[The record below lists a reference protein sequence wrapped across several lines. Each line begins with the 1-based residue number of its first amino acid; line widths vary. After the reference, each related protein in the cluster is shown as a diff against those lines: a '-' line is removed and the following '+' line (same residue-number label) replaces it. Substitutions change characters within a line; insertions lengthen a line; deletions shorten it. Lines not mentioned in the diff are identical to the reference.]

1 MLSNSVAWASSIAA
15 MLIMTLQPA
24 VAWAGTLPP
33 YQIDVR
39 AGSLNTVSPGV
50 IVTDCLATGVCDATA
65 ELLPLVFAEGAGGGS
80 GTTSSSAL
88 LSYQF
93 EIDGPSVDVRIPID
107 IDGSALFSSDNG
119 TAAGG
124 VLYGLFNS
132 HSPTWLYLF
141 NCTHSTTGNNC
152 PDQPGFFHL
161 PTVALSGVA
170 ITIQLEVA
178 GSTSSGTYFSQ
189 IDPTITID
197 PSFPDASLYS
207 ISFSSGIGA
216 PSDTVPEP
224 STFLLIGAVMLCLG
238 RKVLRRSL
246 RPLRQR
252 QAQDVGRGLWRRRVS
267 SRCG

>member
-15 MLIMTLQPA
+15 MLIITLQPA

-33 YQIDVR
+33 YQIEVV
-39 AGSLNTVSPGV
+39 AGSLHTELPGV
-50 IVTDCLATGVCDATA
+50 IVTDCNATGVCDATA

-80 GTTSSSAL
+80 GTTSSSAV

-93 EIDGPSVDVRIPID
+93 EIDGPSVGVTIPID
-107 IDGSALFSSDNG
+107 IDGSALFNSDNG

-132 HSPTWLYLF
+132 SKTWLYLF

-170 ITIQLEVA
+170 ITIQLEA
-178 GSTSSGTYFSQ
+178 GGSTSSGTYFSQ

-224 STFLLIGAVMLCLG
+224 STFLLIGAVMLLCLG
-238 RKVLRRSL
+238 RKVLRQS
-246 RPLRQR
+246 PL
-252 QAQDVGRGLWRRRVS
+252 
-267 SRCG
+267 

>member
-15 MLIMTLQPA
+15 MLIITLQPA

-33 YQIDVR
+33 YQIEVV
-39 AGSLNTVSPGV
+39 AGSLHTELPGV
-50 IVTDCLATGVCDATA
+50 IVTDCNATGVCDATA

-80 GTTSSSAL
+80 GTTSSSAV

-93 EIDGPSVDVRIPID
+93 EIDGPSVGVTIPID
-107 IDGSALFSSDNG
+107 IDGSALFNSDNG

-132 HSPTWLYLF
+132 SKTWLYLF

-224 STFLLIGAVMLCLG
+224 STFLLIGAVMLLCLG
-238 RKVLRRSL
+238 RKVLRQS
-246 RPLRQR
+246 PL
-252 QAQDVGRGLWRRRVS
+252 
-267 SRCG
+267 

>member
-15 MLIMTLQPA
+15 MLIITLQPA

-33 YQIDVR
+33 YQIEVV
-39 AGSLNTVSPGV
+39 AGSLHTELPGV
-50 IVTDCLATGVCDATA
+50 IVTDCNATGVCDATA
-65 ELLPLVFAEGAGGGS
+65 ARPPRGLAPGAGGAP
-80 GTTSSSAL
+80 GTTSSSAV

-93 EIDGPSVDVRIPID
+93 EIDGPSVGVTIPID
-107 IDGSALFSSDNG
+107 IDGSALFNSDNG

-132 HSPTWLYLF
+132 SKTWLYLF

-170 ITIQLEVA
+170 ITIQLEA
-178 GSTSSGTYFSQ
+178 GGSTSSGTYFSQ

-238 RKVLRRSL
+238 RKVLRQS
-246 RPLRQR
+246 PL
-252 QAQDVGRGLWRRRVS
+252 
-267 SRCG
+267 